1 MSRRISGTRRALVAA
16 AIAAL
21 VVAAGCGGT
30 PGASPSSN
38 APSSEGAVKTSG
50 FDTLGPVNLT
60 IWSYDNQDPGLEPV
74 LKELS
79 SDFTKQYP
87 NVKVTMVF
95 KDFNSLV
102 NIVPRALASDDGPDI
117 TEGNQGYQT
126 DAQLVKAG
134 LIVPLDPYIKAYS
147 WDKWYSP
154 STWSIFRWTNDGK
167 TFGQGPTWGV
177 AQTGQNVNIY
187 VNAKKLAELGFD
199 PNAMPTTFDD
209 FNQMLA
215 DVRAKLPKD
224 QPVIEA
230 GNQEG
235 YGFIHMFGGIQ
246 AAYVAP
252 QDARDWI
259 MHVPGSTWNSPGTVK
274 ALETLQSWGKNGYL
288 NDDYNAIKNDASAA
302 EFAKGKGVFWIGGNW
317 DSAIIGQGLGADNVK
332 VMPFPPGESGV
343 TAGIGSTSGPWHIS
357 SKTKYPDVAAAWLN
371 YIISSP
377 KAQELMFSQ
386 QQIPSVAGA
395 KAPSTEP
402 YLGQVASAW
411 QAVEGDDGLMFYTD
425 WASPTMYQTL
435 ASNFQK
441 LMADKTSAQDMATAV
456 QDDWTKF
463 DDSLK

>member
-1 MSRRISGTRRALVAA
+1 MRKLALGAMTLCVALTAATFAGPSFARTSGGSGTAA
-16 AIAAL
+16 
-21 VVAAGCGGT
+21 T
-30 PGASPSSN
+30 PP
-38 APSSEGAVKTSG
+38 KTSG
-50 FDTLGPVNLT
+50 FETLGPITLNVWT
-60 IWSYDNQDPGLEPV
+60 YDNQKPGLQDVIEQMTANFE
-74 LKELS
+74 K
-79 SDFTKQYP
+79 KYP
-87 NVKVTMVF
+87 NVTIKLKFM
-95 KDFNSLV
+95 DFNSLV
-102 NIVPRALASDDGPDI
+102 NTVNRALDSNNGPDI

-126 DAQLVKAG
+126 DALQVKAK
-134 LIVPLDPYIKAYS
+134 LIIPLDPYIKAYG
-147 WDKWYSP
+147 WNKWWGP
-154 STWSIFRWTNDGK
+154 STWQIFQWTPDGK
-167 TFGQGPTWGV
+167 TFGKGPKWGV
-177 AQTGQNVNIY
+177 AQTGQNVVLY
-187 VNAKKLAELGFD
+187 VNTKKLQELGFD
-199 PNAMPTTFDD
+199 PNALPTTFDD
-209 FNQMLA
+209 FNAMLA
-215 DVRAKLPKD
+215 QVRAKLPKD

-252 QDARDWI
+252 QDVRDWI
-259 MHVPGSTWNSPGTVK
+259 MHVPGSTWDSPETVK

-411 QAVEGDDGLMFYTD
+411 QAVEGDDGLMLYTD

-441 LMADKTSAQDMATAV
+441 LMADKTSPQDMATAV

>member
-1 MSRRISGTRRALVAA
+1 V

-38 APSSEGAVKTSG
+38 SPASEGAVKTSG
-50 FDTLGPVNLT
+50 FDSLGPVNLT

-79 SDFTKQYP
+79 SDFEKQYP
-87 NVKVTMVF
+87 NVKITMVF

-102 NIVPRALASDDGPDI
+102 NIVPRALASSDGPDI

-134 LIVPLDPYIKAYS
+134 LILPLDPYIKAYG

-154 STWSIFRWTNDGK
+154 STWSIFQWSNDGK
-167 TFGQGPTWGV
+167 TFGQGPKWGV

-187 VNAKKLAELGFD
+187 VNTKKLQELGFD

-259 MHVPGSTWNSPGTVK
+259 MHVPGSSWDTPETVK
-274 ALETLQSWGKNGYL
+274 ALTTLQSWSTNGYL

-317 DSAIIGQGLGADNVK
+317 DSAIIGQGLGTDNVK

-371 YIISSP
+371 YIIGSP
-377 KAQELMFSQ
+377 KAQQLMFGQ

-395 KAPSTEP
+395 TAPSTEP
-402 YLGQVASAW
+402 YLGQVADAW
-411 QAVEGDDGLMFYTD
+411 QKVEGDDGLMLYTD

-441 LMADKTSAQDMATAV
+441 LMADKTSPQDMATAV
-456 QDDWTKF
+456 QADWTKF
-463 DDSLK
+463 DDTLK

>member
-134 LIVPLDPYIKAYS
+134 LIVPLDPYIKAYG

-187 VNAKKLAELGFD
+187 VNTKKLAELGFD

-259 MHVPGSTWNSPGTVK
+259 MHVPGSTWNSPETVK

-411 QAVEGDDGLMFYTD
+411 QAVEGDDGLMLYTD